1 MTSTLAVNGGTISTD
16 DTTFNLLNATAETVN
31 FAGAGTSIVMGAASA
46 GQVQI
51 RNTTDSTSATTGA
64 LRVDGGVGI
73 AKDLYVGG
81 GQIEIAAGAGTKS
94 IVKMADTAEIQD
106 GSGNAR
112 ITFTDT
118 GNIVLN
124 NPAGDA
130 GELTVSDT
138 GVVITGNLTVS
149 GTTTTVNSTTV
160 SIADSMLK
168 LAKDQANTAD
178 TVDFGV
184 YGQFGDGG
192 THKFAGLYR
201 DASDGIFKLFKGL
214 TTEPTDTTTA
224 FGTDGSTRASLEL
237 GNIVMGDTGNN
248 TITHTGAGA
257 TGLTISSTN
266 GHVTVEGV
274 KFTGSTLTSTG
285 GLDIDVSGGSGL
297 DIDVTGAVNID
308 SSSASTVNVT
318 GANLDL
324 KTTTSGDI
332 NINSVADL
340 DLDGATVNVNSSAS
354 MAITAGST

>member
-1 MTSTLAVNGGTISTD
+1 
-16 DTTFNLLNATAETVN
+16 
-31 FAGAGTSIVMGAASA
+31 
-46 GQVQI
+46 
-51 RNTTDSTSATTGA
+51 
-64 LRVDGGVGI
+64 
-73 AKDLYVGG
+73 
-81 GQIEIAAGAGTKS
+81 
-94 IVKMADTAEIQD
+94 
-106 GSGNAR
+106 
-112 ITFTDT
+112 
-118 GNIVLN
+118 
-124 NPAGDA
+124 
-130 GELTVSDT
+130 
-138 GVVITGNLTVS
+138 
-149 GTTTTVNSTTV
+149 
-160 SIADSMLK
+160 MLK
-168 LAKDQANTAD
+168 TKANTAD

-248 TITHTGAGA
+248 TITHTGGAA

-308 SSSASTVNVT
+308 SSSASAVNVT

-324 KTTTSGDI
+324 KQLQVVTLI
-332 NINSVADL
+332 LIVL
-340 DLDGATVNVNSSAS
+340 L
-354 MAITAGST
+354 I